1 MTIRMKKTGIFL
13 LGCLLAISLLLC
25 GVLPLFEA
33 HAKDGALT
41 ENEPFPAGFLEGT
54 AELTVS
60 YSAGKGF
67 ALNGKEFTSLYEGS
81 VRSYCRA
88 MRISRCTYLRAAERL
103 RGWRSPP

>member
-41 ENEPFPAGFLEGT
+41 ENEPFPAGFL
-54 AELTVS
+54 
-60 YSAGKGF
+60 
-67 ALNGKEFTSLYEGS
+67 
-81 VRSYCRA
+81 
-88 MRISRCTYLRAAERL
+88 
-103 RGWRSPP
+103 